1 MNFRI
6 EEKILLHK
14 SDKQKLIRFILR
26 EKGKKLYEQRKIESI
41 YFDNKKLQLYKDSE
55 EGVLPRKKIRIRSYN
70 GFVDSFFEVKI
81 SSVEGKFKKNKKIS
95 KTKLNYYLANGF
107 NDNNYGL
114 CYPMTKVSYLR
125 NYYVIKSN
133 VRLTVDQDMQYTS
146 YKNKS
151 FYFKDLESLILEIK
165 TKGRNSNQALE
176 NIIPFNRVRVS
187 KYCTSIDKLLNKS
200 FEQKLR
206 INL

>member
-1 MNFRI
+1 
-6 EEKILLHK
+6 
-14 SDKQKLIRFILR
+14 
-26 EKGKKLYEQRKIESI
+26 
-41 YFDNKKLQLYKDSE
+41 
-55 EGVLPRKKIRIRSYN
+55 
-70 GFVDSFFEVKI
+70 
-81 SSVEGKFKKNKKIS
+81 
-95 KTKLNYYLANGF
+95 
-107 NDNNYGL
+107 
-114 CYPMTKVSYLR
+114 MTKVSYLR

-187 KYCTSIDKLLNKS
+187 KYCESIDKLLNKS